1 MAQAQ
6 MHAAHTTSLTIPA
19 GPVPRADRSLWK
31 DAWRQLVANRLALG
45 GLIVILI
52 FLFAAIFGPLIAP
65 YDFLEQNIKDALQP
79 PSAAHWLGTDANGRD
94 IFSRILYGARSAAL
108 VAITT
113 TAISLLIGLFIGMAA
128 GLFGGRTESWLMWM
142 TDITM
147 SIPVIL
153 LAMLI
158 NTALKY
164 RATDYFDLMYTK
176 TRNPFFLNTWWLDF
190 LLVFVAIALISWPG
204 YARLIRG
211 QVKTTG
217 KALYVEAARSI
228 GASDRR
234 IMTHHLAP
242 NSLGP
247 VIVAVTHGM
256 GGAVLLES
264 SLSFLGIGIQPPNAS
279 WGSMLSDSLSLWR
292 SFPHLMIVP
301 AVTIAIIQIAFIFLG
316 DGMNDA
322 LNPRQRRR

>member
-1 MAQAQ
+1 
-6 MHAAHTTSLTIPA
+6 
-19 GPVPRADRSLWK
+19 
-31 DAWRQLVANRLALG
+31 
-45 GLIVILI
+45 
-52 FLFAAIFGPLIAP
+52 
-65 YDFLEQNIKDALQP
+65 
-79 PSAAHWLGTDANGRD
+79 
-94 IFSRILYGARSAAL
+94 
-108 VAITT
+108 
-113 TAISLLIGLFIGMAA
+113 MAA

-164 RATDYFDLMYTK
+164 RATDYFDAMYTRTK
-176 TRNPFFLNTWWLDF
+176 NPFFLNTWWLDF

-217 KALYVEAARSI
+217 KSLYVEAARST

-247 VIVAVTHGM
+247 VIVAVTQGM
-256 GGAVLLES
+256 GGAFLIIAGLN
-264 SLSFLGIGIQPPNAS
+264 FLGIGIQPPAPDWATMIAEN
-279 WGSMLSDSLSLWR
+279 R
-292 SFPHLMIVP
+292 SYITLQPWTVIAPTACIALFAISVNIVGE
-301 AVTIAIIQIAFIFLG
+301 AVA
-316 DGMNDA
+316 
-322 LNPRQRRR
+322 RRRSRGRA